1 MSATAVVTSTDDPY
15 TALGIDRAASAAEI
29 RRAFRRLALRVHPDR
44 AGAAST
50 EAFQTAA
57 RAYALLSNATARA
70 AHDAATRAVAA
81 AVRGTEAASPRPG
94 VAVIARLAAP
104 LRTLVAR
111 GVARERPDGV
121 VELLLTRE
129 EARAGGHA
137 ALGLPLRVP
146 CPTCGGCATRDQLWC
161 ARCEFAGTIT
171 DDVTALLAIPARVS
185 DGATFTV
192 RFDDHGDRRPLRVC
206 VRLPP

>member
-1 MSATAVVTSTDDPY
+1 MSATVAVTSTDDPY
-15 TALGIDRAASAAEI
+15 AVLGVDRAASAAEI
-29 RRAFRRLALRVHPDR
+29 RRAFRCLALRVHPDR

-50 EAFQTAA
+50 AAFQSAA
-57 RAYALLSNATARA
+57 RAYGLLSNPTARA
-70 AHDAATRAVAA
+70 AHDAAARVVASAAHGAA
-81 AVRGTEAASPRPG
+81 AVSAHPG
-94 VAVIARLAAP
+94 LVVIARLAAP

-137 ALGLPLRVP
+137 ALGVPLRVP
-146 CPTCGGCATRDQLWC
+146 CPTCGGCATRDRLWC

-171 DDVTALLAIPARVS
+171 DDVTALLAIPAHVN
-185 DGATFTV
+185 DGAIFTV
-192 RFDDHGDRRPLRVC
+192 RLDQGERRPLRVC
-206 VRLPP
+206 VRLT

>member
-1 MSATAVVTSTDDPY
+1 MSATVAVTSTDDPY
-15 TALGIDRAASAAEI
+15 AVLGVDRAASAAEI

-50 EAFQTAA
+50 AAFQNAA
-57 RAYALLSNATARA
+57 RAYGLLSNPTARA
-70 AHDAATRAVAA
+70 AHDAAARAVVSVA
-81 AVRGTEAASPRPG
+81 RGGASVSARPG
-94 VAVIARLAAP
+94 LAVIARLAAP
-104 LRTLVAR
+104 LHTLVAR

-121 VELLLTRE
+121 VELLLTRD

-137 ALGLPLRVP
+137 ALGVPLRVP
-146 CPTCGGCATRDQLWC
+146 CPTCGGCATRDRLWC

-171 DDVTALLAIPARVS
+171 DDVTALLAIPPHVN

-192 RFDDHGDRRPLRVC
+192 RFDDQGERSPLRVC
-206 VRLPP
+206 VRLT

>member
-1 MSATAVVTSTDDPY
+1 VSAIVTPAVTSTDDPY
-15 TALGIDRAASAAEI
+15 TILGIERGASAAEI

-50 EAFQTAA
+50 KAFQSVA
-57 RAYALLSNATARA
+57 RAYALLSNPTARA
-70 AHDAATRAVAA
+70 AHDAAA
-81 AVRGTEAASPRPG
+81 RGVTPAGSRQERTARTGIAI
-94 VAVIARLAAP
+94 IARLAAP
-104 LRTLVAR
+104 LRTLVVR

-146 CPTCGGCATRDQLWC
+146 CPTCGGCATRGRLWC
-161 ARCEFAGTIT
+161 ARCEFAGTVT
-171 DDVTALLAIPARVS
+171 DDVTALLAIPAHVS

-192 RFDDHGDRRPLRVC
+192 RFDEEADRRPLRVC
-206 VRLPP
+206 VRLP